1 MTYVSRPVRHLREEP
16 VPGEDAGLLLRTT
29 DETDTDEVAETVRE
43 FGGEVVADRG
53 FGTLEVEVDQE
64 DVESVCEIDG
74 LEAVETTDTLT
85 IDLDGAGED
94 VEY

>member
-1 MTYVSRPVRHLREEP
+1 MPYVSRPVRYLREDP
-16 VPGEDAGLLLRTT
+16 VPGEDVGLLLRTT
-29 DETDTDEVAETVRE
+29 DEVDTNEVTESVRNL
-43 FGGEVVADRG
+43 GGEVLADRG
-53 FGTLEVEVDQE
+53 FGALEIEVGQE
-64 DVESVCEIDG
+64 AVDSVCEIDG